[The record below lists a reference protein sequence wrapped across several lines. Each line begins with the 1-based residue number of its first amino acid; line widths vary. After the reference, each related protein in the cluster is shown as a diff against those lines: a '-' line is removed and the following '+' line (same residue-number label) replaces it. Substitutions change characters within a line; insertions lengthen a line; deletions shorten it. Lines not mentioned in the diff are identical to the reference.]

1 VKGLFLWGKIR
12 IKKYK
17 LRITLLN
24 ISKNE
29 LLNTLSHGFG
39 ALLACFG
46 LFLLLYHGNN
56 TIEYTL
62 FSIIVYGLS
71 LISMFTVSTLY
82 HAVTDSRIKSKLRI
96 LDHINIYFLIAGTYT
111 PFTLLVLIDG
121 AGLTI
126 FFGVWII
133 AFLGTI
139 FKLFYTGKYEFIS
152 LLFYIAMGW
161 LILIDYSSL
170 SKQLNINGIYLLFLG
185 GLFYTLGIVFYVI
198 EKYNYN
204 HFIWHLFVLFG
215 AISHWFCVYY
225 YII

>member
-1 VKGLFLWGKIR
+1 MTT
-12 IKKYK
+12 K
-17 LRITLLN
+17 LLKH
-24 ISKNE
+24 SKNE
-29 LLNTLSHGFG
+29 RLNTLSHGFG

-46 LFLLLYHGNN
+46 LFLLLYHANN
-56 TIEYTL
+56 KVEYIL
-62 FSIIVYGLS
+62 FSIIVYGIS

-82 HAVTDSRIKSKLRI
+82 HAVTDPTLKNKLRI

-111 PFTLLVLIDG
+111 PFTLLILIDG

-126 FFGVWII
+126 FFVVWLI

-139 FKLFYTGKYEFIS
+139 FKLFYTGKYELIS
-152 LLFYIAMGW
+152 LLFYIGMGW
-161 LILIDYSSL
+161 LILIDYSNL
-170 SKQLNINGIYLLFLG
+170 SQQLDTNGRYLLFLR
-185 GLFYTLGIVFYVI
+185 GLFYTLGIVFYAF
-198 EKYNYN
+198 EKYIYN